1 MSEKP
6 IALSHMTMSLAML
19 LLAFKICLGTDKS
32 GETDWK
38 KTSLHYWSAAPL
50 ITSSACKLDA
60 FLPSY
65 NISFLIMLKG
75 EYLHTWKPV
84 FNCTH
89 RSNKINQKKEEQM
102 QNTCCTKNA
111 HLLPKSERKKES
123 TNKLSFDSHPTKLQW
138 NITIYVAHLQFGHE
152 KFSPMEAVITLPDI

>member
-65 NISFLIMLKG
+65 NISFLTMLRGNICILENLYSTAPIVAIKLIRG
-75 EYLHTWKPV
+75 KK
-84 FNCTH
+84 
-89 RSNKINQKKEEQM
+89 NKCKIHAAQRMPICCQKVNEQ
-102 QNTCCTKNA
+102 
-111 HLLPKSERKKES
+111 
-123 TNKLSFDSHPTKLQW
+123 TKL
-138 NITIYVAHLQFGHE
+138 
-152 KFSPMEAVITLPDI
+152 